1 MKPTLNEKFI
11 AYLAL
16 LSGLVITVVAE
27 YYSIL
32 GLTAIFSAAVIPVV
46 IMGIALGIGKI
57 TATVWLK
64 QNWDIAPWSIRI
76 YLLSAIAV
84 LMVITSMGIFGF
96 LSKAHSDQTLVSGDA
111 VAKIAVFDEKIRIER
126 ENIDAARNALTQ
138 MDSQV
143 NERLSR
149 SSNEQGAERAV
160 QIRRQ
165 QQAERARLQKD
176 IVTAQSNISRISEE
190 RAPLAAEVRKIEAEV
205 GPIKYIAQFVYGET
219 DQTLLEKAVTWVII
233 ILIVVFDPLAVI
245 LLLSSQISFQNFRER
260 NQELSEFYELNQAQ
274 RDYFKFDEPEIPSD
288 ISLNDINREGDSPGG
303 TTAVVDAEPP
313 TVTEPTP
320 HHPDTHPYLREGFKY
335 PEGWQHLPPM
345 VYKPEEPTVPVDP
358 SPPGWMYQ
366 DIPKEPM
373 VSTSTYQILPE
384 LQEELDKKDDS
395 LFVQNEEQKE
405 SNLWSKTAQTI
416 SQEDYLNISQERLEQ
431 QVGYYASLLRNKQI
445 DPKDI
450 PEPLLPLVKSRV

>member
-1 MKPTLNEKFI
+1 MPVRLSEKFI

-32 GLTAIFSAAVIPVV
+32 GLTAIFSAAVIPVI

-57 TATVWLK
+57 TATLWLK
-64 QNWDIAPWSIRI
+64 QNWDISPWSIRV

-84 LMVITSMGIFGF
+84 LMLITSMGIFGF
-96 LSKAHSDQTLVSGDA
+96 LSKAHSDQNLISGDA
-111 VAKIAVFDEKIRIER
+111 IAKIAVYDEKIRIEK
-126 ENIDAARNALTQ
+126 ENIDASRNALTQ
-138 MDSQV
+138 MDAQV

-160 QIRRQ
+160 QIRKQ
-165 QQAERARLQKD
+165 QQAERTRIQKD
-176 IVTAQSNISRISEE
+176 ILTSQSNIGRLSEE
-190 RAPLAAEVRKIEAEV
+190 RAPLAADVRKIEAEV

-260 NQELSEFYELNQAQ
+260 EKELSDFYEMNQAQ
-274 RDYFKFDEPEIPSD
+274 RDYFRNDEPEIPSD
-288 ISLNDINREGDSPGG
+288 ITLDDINAEGDSPEKESDVVS
-303 TTAVVDAEPP
+303 TA
-313 TVTEPTP
+313 TVTNYTP
-320 HHPDTHPYLREGFKY
+320 HHLDTHPYLREGFKY

-345 VYKPEEPTVPVDP
+345 VHKPEEPAAPFDP

-366 DIPKEPM
+366 DNVKVETT
-373 VSTSTYQILPE
+373 SSSTYQILPQ
-384 LQEELDKKDDS
+384 LQEELDKQEDS
-395 LFVQNEEQKE
+395 LFVQNEEQQE
-405 SNLWSKTAQTI
+405 SNLWSKTAQAI
-416 SQEDYLNISQERLEQ
+416 SQEDYLNISQERLDQ

-450 PEPLLPLVKSRV
+450 PLPLLQLVKSKV